1 MTKNEKELVAK
12 IQNILTRKKIEG
24 TASEMFTVEKKSNSH
39 YVATV
44 TIGDLSYSAKGKDNK
59 EAIKNIIKELKW
71 TTPT

>member
-12 IQNILTRKKIEG
+12 IQNILTKKKIEG

-44 TIGDLSYSAKGKDNK
+44 TIGDLSYSTKGKD
-59 EAIKNIIKELKW
+59 IKKLLKIS
-71 TTPT
+71 